1 MKKNQKYAV
10 LLLRVA
16 LAAGFLSAVS
26 SRLGLW
32 GTQSSGWENFLVY
45 TEQVNSFLP
54 KNYIPTIAITSTILE
69 TLLALLLLI
78 GYQTKFAAVGAAL
91 LTFGFALAMTYSF
104 GVKEPLDYSVFTFS
118 MAAFL
123 LSTVEKY
130 HWSLD
135 KILSKNQTN

>member
-1 MKKNQKYAV
+1 MKKNQKYAI

-32 GTQSSGWENFLVY
+32 GEYSSGWENFLAY
-45 TEQVNSFLP
+45 TEEVNSFVP
-54 KNYIPTIAITSTILE
+54 KNWIPAIAITSTILE

-78 GYQTKFAAVGAAL
+78 GYQTKFAAVGTAI

-135 KILSKNQTN
+135 EILSKNKTN